1 MSGMSPL
8 GGSNPLGPSGNLVNN
23 PGLLQALYPGLD
35 LTAFAQ
41 MQQEQTAALELP
53 LQNLTAQV
61 SQLNSVSQA
70 WSSVESAVT
79 ALMNDATTLTQA
91 STWSAP
97 TATTNNSNV
106 VTAAASSSASPGNYL
121 VDVTQQGK
129 YDQWLSQGETSNTSA
144 LNLSGSFT
152 IGGKSVSVTSSDTL
166 QTIAQKINALNAGAT
181 ATVLSGT
188 NGSTTS
194 YYLALD
200 STSYEKLTLTDP
212 SGILYGTGTSGLGM
226 AEQQTGQP
234 WVYTVNGASTQSTT
248 GTDSTTV
255 PGLTLT
261 LTGLSASSTSPTTI
275 TVTASNSNAQAAL
288 NQFASD
294 YNALEATI
302 SQVTGKGQILQ
313 GDPTASSIMQS
324 IDSALLGTN
333 SANPIG
339 FQSASDAGLT
349 LSLQKDFTTKLS
361 FSATTFQ
368 SAANQNA
375 SALQS
380 LFTGTSGIATQLQS
394 LLQNLGGASTGT
406 IAGIQTNIQTQISD
420 LTNQETQEQSLIT
433 LQQNALQAQFSQEMN
448 ALIAVSQQKN
458 SISSLL
464 SGLMNGGSSSSSN
477 GSTGG

>member
-8 GGSNPLGPSGNLVNN
+8 GSNPLGPSGNLVNN

-41 MQQEQTAALELP
+41 MQQQQTAALELP

-70 WSSVESAVT
+70 WSSIQSQVT
-79 ALMNDATTLTQA
+79 NLLNDITTLSKS
-91 STWSAP
+91 STWS
-97 TATTNNSNV
+97 TASASTSSQTV
-106 VTAAASSSASPGNYL
+106 VTAQASPSAAAGSYA
-121 VDVTQQGK
+121 VDVTQAGQ
-129 YDQWLSQGETSNTSA
+129 YDQWLSQQESSDTSA
-144 LNLSGSFT
+144 LSLSGSFT
-152 IGGKSVSVTSSDTL
+152 INGQSVSVSSSDSL
-166 QTIAQKINALNAGAT
+166 QSIAQKINALGVGAT
-181 ATVLSGT
+181 ATVMSGT

-194 YYLALD
+194 YYLAID
-200 STSYEKLTLTDP
+200 STGYEKLALTDP
-212 SGILYGTGTSGLGM
+212 NGILFGTGSAGLG
-226 AEQQTGQP
+226 ATETQTGKP
-234 WVYTVNGASTQSTT
+234 WLYTVNGVSTQSTT
-248 GTDSTTV
+248 GQDSTAV

-261 LTGLSASSTSPTTI
+261 LAGAGTA
-275 TVTASNSNAQAAL
+275 TVTVTSTTATAQSTL
-288 NQFASD
+288 QQVASD
-294 YNALEATI
+294 YNALESTI

-349 LSLQKDFTTKLS
+349 LSLQKDFTTNLS
-361 FSATTFQ
+361 FSQSTFQ
-368 SAANQNA
+368 TASNKNA
-375 SALQS
+375 QALQS
-380 LFTGTSGIATQLQS
+380 IFTGGSGIASQLQS
-394 LLQNLGGASTGT
+394 LLQNLGGATSGT
-406 IAGIQTNIQTQISD
+406 IAGIQTNIQTQISA

-464 SGLMNGGSSSSSN
+464 SSLMNGGSSGSSS
-477 GSTGG
+477 GSTTGG